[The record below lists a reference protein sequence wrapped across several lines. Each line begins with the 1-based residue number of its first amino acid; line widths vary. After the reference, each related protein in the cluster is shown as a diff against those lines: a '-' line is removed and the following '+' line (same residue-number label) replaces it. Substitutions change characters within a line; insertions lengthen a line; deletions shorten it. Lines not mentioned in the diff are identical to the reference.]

1 MSRDHL
7 AREKQTLGYRSESD
21 KGRERESSTA
31 WTGCGE
37 QRARGTD
44 LRRCSTLELVPG
56 QGQHPRVGVSLN
68 VTCWASGLPHPI
80 QTPRDRESSRQR
92 KAETQTGKTDREHR
106 ETRWVER
113 QRAWGR
119 AAKRETQRRGHRPM
133 VQTDVGTDSR
143 QTGTLIPPLQ
153 RPDCFVSSGSMMDT
167 SESTLEIPPL
177 ACRELEKV
185 SASCH

>member
-113 QRAWGR
+113 
-119 AAKRETQRRGHRPM
+119 ETESMGQSCKERNTETWPQADGTDRRRDRQ
-133 VQTDVGTDSR
+133 QTDRNADS
-143 QTGTLIPPLQ
+143 TPA
-153 RPDCFVSSGSMMDT
+153 
-167 SESTLEIPPL
+167 E
-177 ACRELEKV
+177 A
-185 SASCH
+185 